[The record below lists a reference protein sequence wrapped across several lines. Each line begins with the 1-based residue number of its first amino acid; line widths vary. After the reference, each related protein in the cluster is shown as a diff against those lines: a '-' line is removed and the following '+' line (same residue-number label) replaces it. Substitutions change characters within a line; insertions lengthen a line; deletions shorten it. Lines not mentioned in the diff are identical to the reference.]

1 MKIVKIIN
9 FKKKKKWEI
18 YHKIQRFYLK
28 KNSLHKKMPYQ
39 GVVPSAETC
48 YPTVHSQVRVRLF
61 RSLDVNCYCNS
72 VCNLVYF

>member
-28 KNSLHKKMPYQ
+28 KIVCIK
-39 GVVPSAETC
+39 
-48 YPTVHSQVRVRLF
+48 R
-61 RSLDVNCYCNS
+61 CNIK
-72 VCNLVYF
+72 VLCHLLKPVTLLYIPKYE